1 MTKNDVRGL
10 GKAGTEVP
18 KMIDNQ
24 KHYDDVEEFW
34 KEFCEPRP
42 LRNPRLWLSVAGLI
56 LLTIFLVIMIVR

>member
-1 MTKNDVRGL
+1 
-10 GKAGTEVP
+10 
-18 KMIDNQ
+18 MIDNQ